1 MVQNAAELDDEIDD
15 CPVIR
20 VMVSAIGCQRPST
33 AAPCSVF
40 ELAEKSFKQR
50 RAAAKNEEP
59 VSSCYAARV
68 AVGEGVT
75 RITGAVYPMRWT
87 QDQQEKEIERRARQ
101 RPPRPTKGAKTRS
114 RKLLDLVGDD
124 EEG

>member
-1 MVQNAAELDDEIDD
+1 MVPIAAELDDEIDD
-15 CPVIR
+15 APVVR
-20 VMVSAIGCQRPST
+20 VMVPAIGCQMPSIT
-33 AAPCSVF
+33 APCSVF
-40 ELAEKSFKQR
+40 DLAEKSFKQR

-59 VSSCYAARV
+59 TSSCYAARV

-87 QDQQEKEIERRARQ
+87 QEQQDREIERRARQ

-114 RKLLDLVGDD
+114 RKLLELVGDD
-124 EEG
+124 DEG